1 MDKDTLIRIA
11 EELHQ
16 GAFDANAYY
25 LILQQYRK
33 NQREYA
39 EEMKMSPAFYQT
51 IHGAL
56 MKACFMEIAKLY
68 DSSNGVVSIGTLLA
82 KCAKNQDLF
91 PTYRETMT
99 VEHDGTA
106 FSYQIPYQHQLK
118 PEEERF
124 FKDQVESDR
133 KLFAMFDIPD
143 AANAPV
149 RVDLTFPEFLA
160 LYQKRFN
167 ALSKKRENIR
177 MQRNKLYAHNDEQR
191 ILSKENPTDRHPIFY
206 PDVQEMIAFA
216 LDCTGLILGVLTDVT
231 RATQYSNID
240 DWEGTLM
247 LARLGLKYQE
257 YDFQQSEKAFEAEM
271 QRQLDLFQDEGYIYL
286 NGEQIHRERSEVLL
300 IDDLRKYLLNRY
312 AAEGLTPSEI
322 DSIILR
328 LRSIS
333 GTIYEANKA
342 VCKMICDGFIFNR
355 EDHTKKDLYIELI
368 DFDEP
373 EKNVFKIINQFEI
386 EGINNQL
393 RIPDGIVFIN
403 GIPVVVLEF
412 KSAVKE
418 NTTIMDAY
426 TQLTVR
432 YRRDIPELFKYNAFI
447 VISDGA
453 NNKYGSFFSPYD
465 FFYAWRKIEADDK
478 ELDGINS
485 LVTMVSGL
493 FRKERLLAVIK
504 DFVYFPD
511 SSDKDLKIV
520 CRYPQ
525 YFAAV
530 KLFENIKAHLR
541 PEGDGKGGTYF
552 GATGCGKSYTMLF
565 LTRMLMKSTF
575 FHSPTILI
583 ITDRTDLD
591 DQLSKQFVASK
602 KYIGDETVVSIDSRE
617 KLRQELQ
624 GRTSGGVYMTTIQK
638 FTEDLEL
645 LTDRANVICISD
657 EAHRSQI
664 NLDQKVKV
672 TAEGVERS
680 YGFAKYL
687 HDSLPNA
694 TYVGFTGT
702 PVDGTI
708 EVFGPVVDAYT
719 MTEAVKDGITVNL
732 VYDGR
737 AARVTLDQAK
747 VREIED
753 YYDRCAVEGANE
765 HQIEESQK
773 AVAHIDAIIG
783 DPDRLHAVAEDF
795 INHYET
801 RVAEGATVA
810 GKAMFVCSNRKIAY
824 AFYQIIVGMRPEWAE
839 KKVCPDGVQLTEKE
853 KKELKPIEKIKLIMT
868 RNKDDEPELYEM
880 LGTKEDRKEFDRQF
894 KNVKSNFKIAI
905 VVDMWLTGFD
915 VPALDTIYI
924 DKPIQQHSLI
934 QTISRVNRVYTGKDK
949 GLIVDYIGI
958 KKNMN
963 LALKKYTNFESDEF
977 EGVEQSITIVKDQ
990 LDVLAQMFHNFNSTD
1005 YFNGSP
1011 KEQLACLNRAVEYV
1025 QLTEDLE
1032 TRFMAAVKRMK
1043 QAFNLCSSSEAI
1055 SDKEKDYLHFYCAVR
1070 SILFKLTKG
1079 DAPDISQM
1087 NARVREL
1094 LEGAIQ
1100 SDGIEEL
1107 FETGKHIS
1115 VDIFSDEYLDKIN
1128 AIQLP
1133 NTKIK
1138 VLQRLLSQAIDEYKK
1153 VNRIMGMEFSDRLK
1167 RVVDEYNNRRRDEAF
1182 ANEVLDDVAEQ
1193 LAKLLEELKKE
1204 KDSFKGMG
1212 IDYEEKA
1219 FYDIL
1224 KAVAKKYEFEY
1235 PDDKMIELSKR
1246 IKIIVDDKA
1255 KYTDW
1260 STRDDIKANLQVDLI
1275 LLLDEFD
1282 YPPVTIDDV
1291 YKEVLEQAENFK
1303 KYAQ

>member
-1 MDKDTLIRIA
+1 MINFNEHSL
-11 EELHQ
+11 
-16 GAFDANAYY
+16 
-25 LILQQYRK
+25 
-33 NQREYA
+33 
-39 EEMKMSPAFYQT
+39 EMS
-51 IHGAL
+51 I
-56 MKACFMEIAKLY
+56 ME
-68 DSSNGVVSIGTLLA
+68 
-82 KCAKNQDLF
+82 
-91 PTYRETMT
+91 
-99 VEHDGTA
+99 
-106 FSYQIPYQHQLK
+106 
-118 PEEERF
+118 
-124 FKDQVESDR
+124 
-133 KLFAMFDIPD
+133 
-143 AANAPV
+143 
-149 RVDLTFPEFLA
+149 
-160 LYQKRFN
+160 
-167 ALSKKRENIR
+167 
-177 MQRNKLYAHNDEQR
+177 
-191 ILSKENPTDRHPIFY
+191 
-206 PDVQEMIAFA
+206 
-216 LDCTGLILGVLTDVT
+216 
-231 RATQYSNID
+231 
-240 DWEGTLM
+240 
-247 LARLGLKYQE
+247 
-257 YDFQQSEKAFEAEM
+257 
-271 QRQLDLFQDEGYIYL
+271 LFQDEGYLYM

-300 IDDLRKYLLNRY
+300 TDDLRQYILNRY
-312 AAEGLTPSEI
+312 AKDGLTATEVDGI
-322 DSIILR
+322 LLR
-328 LRSIS
+328 LKAIS

-342 VCKMICDGFIFNR
+342 FCKLLCDGFILNR
-355 EDHTKKDLYIELI
+355 EDRTQKDLYIQLV
-368 DFDEP
+368 DYDHP
-373 EKNVFKIINQFEI
+373 ENNVFKIVNQFEI
-386 EGINNQL
+386 EGVGGQL
-393 RIPDGIVFIN
+393 RIPDGIVFLN

-418 NTTIMDAY
+418 NTTILDAY

-432 YRRDIPELFKYNAFI
+432 YRRDIPELFKYNAFL

-453 NNKYGSFFSPYD
+453 NNKYGSFFAPYD

-478 ELDGINS
+478 EMDGINS

-493 FRKERLLAVIK
+493 FRKDRLLAVIK

-511 SSDKDLKIV
+511 NSDKDTKIV

-525 YFAAV
+525 YFAAT
-530 KLFENIKAHLR
+530 KLFENIKKHLK
-541 PEGDGKGGTYF
+541 PAGDGKGGTYF

-565 LTRMLMKSTF
+565 LTRMLMKSPY
-575 FHSPTILI
+575 FHSPTILL

-591 DQLSKQFVASK
+591 DQLSKQFIASK

-617 KLRQELQ
+617 ALRQELQ
-624 GRTSGGVYMTTIQK
+624 GRTSGGVYLTTIQK

-645 LTDRANVICISD
+645 LTDRTNVICISD

-672 TAEGVERS
+672 TEDGVERK

-708 EVFGPVVDAYT
+708 EVFGPVVDSYT
-719 MTEAVKDGITVNL
+719 MTESVKDGITVNL

-737 AARVTLDQAK
+737 AAKVTLDQAK
-747 VREIED
+747 VKEIED
-753 YYDRCAVEGANE
+753 YYAQCAVEGANE

-783 DPDRLHAVAEDF
+783 DPDRLRAVAEDF
-795 INHYET
+795 IRHYET
-801 RVAEGATVA
+801 RVSEGATVA

-824 AFYQIIVGMRPEWAE
+824 DFYQIVVGLRPEWAE
-839 KKVCPDGVQLTEKE
+839 KKLCPDGVELSDKE

-868 RNKDDEPELYEM
+868 RNKDDEPALYEM
-880 LGTKEDRKEFDRQF
+880 LGSRDDRKEYDRQF

-924 DKPIQQHSLI
+924 DKPIQQHTLI
-934 QTISRVNRVYTGKDK
+934 QTISRVNRVYTGKEK

-963 LALKKYTNFESDEF
+963 LALKKYTNFESEEF
-977 EGVEQSITIVKDQ
+977 EGVEQSVTIVKDQ
-990 LDVLAQMFHNFNSTD
+990 LEVLGQMFHNFNSSDFFHGT
-1005 YFNGSP
+1005 P

-1025 QLTEDLE
+1025 QLTVELE
-1032 TRFMAAVKRMK
+1032 RRFMAAVKRMK
-1043 QAFNLCSSSEAI
+1043 QAFNLCGSSDAI
-1055 SDKEKDYLHFYCAVR
+1055 SDTEKDYIHFYCAVR

-1079 DAPDISQM
+1079 DTPDISQM

-1115 VDIFSDEYLDKIN
+1115 VDIFSDEYIEKIN

-1153 VNRIMGMEFSDRLK
+1153 VNRIMGMEFSERLK

-1193 LAKLLEELKKE
+1193 LAKLLEELKLE
-1204 KDSFKGMG
+1204 KDSFKAMG

-1246 IKIIVDDKA
+1246 IKLIVDDKA

-1260 STRDDIKANLQVDLI
+1260 STREDIKATLQVDLI

-1303 KYAQ
+1303 KYAS